1 MILINLIQVVLLGL
15 WTLIFVYVISLL
27 LPSKVALWLT
37 VYLWSPLMAVFAMSR
52 IKSEGR
58 EKLDPNKSYIFM
70 ANHAS
75 YFDIPCIFWGSRRM
89 LHFLA
94 KEELKHNIFTGFAL
108 RKLQMVFIER
118 GNAQKSAS
126 SMRHVVEMTQKGMD
140 IAIFPE
146 GTRTRTGELGVFK
159 KGGFKL
165 AINSQVD
172 VVPVTI
178 KHSAEAWSRSNLRFR
193 PTTVIVHFS
202 EPVSV
207 QGLQESDAPQLASKV
222 ADIIK
227 TELEKA

>member
-1 MILINLIQVVLLGL
+1 MIVINLIQLVLLAL
-15 WTLIFVYVISLL
+15 WTLIFVYIISSL

-37 VYLWSPLMAVFAMSR
+37 VYLWSPLMAIIAMSR
-52 IKSEGR
+52 IKAVGR

-126 SMRHVVEMTQKGMD
+126 SMRHVVEMVSQGMD

-165 AINSQVD
+165 AINSQVEI
-172 VVPVTI
+172 VPVTI

-202 EPVSV
+202 DPVSV
-207 QGLQESDAPQLASKV
+207 EGLQESDAPKLASQV
-222 ADIIK
+222 AEIIK
-227 TELEKA
+227 EELQRP

>member
-1 MILINLIQVVLLGL
+1 MIIINLIQLVLLAL
-15 WTLIFVYVISLL
+15 WTLIFVYIISSL

-37 VYLWSPLMAVFAMSR
+37 VYLWSPLMAIIAMSR
-52 IKSEGR
+52 IKAIGR

-118 GNAQKSAS
+118 GNAQKSA
-126 SMRHVVEMTQKGMD
+126 
-140 IAIFPE
+140 
-146 GTRTRTGELGVFK
+146 RTGELGVFK

-165 AINSQVD
+165 AINSQVEI
-172 VVPVTI
+172 VPVTI

-202 EPVSV
+202 DPISV
-207 QGLQESDAPQLASKV
+207 EGLQESDAPKLASQV
-222 ADIIK
+222 AEIIK
-227 TELEKA
+227 EELKR

>member
-52 IKSEGR
+52 IRSEGR